1 MATTKFEDGK
11 FTQADYEALVKG
23 MFEGT
28 VKVSNDIAAEPAV
41 TNVNVEYL
49 GNLK

>member
-1 MATTKFEDGK
+1 M
-11 FTQADYEALVKG
+11 VKG
-23 MFEGT
+23 MFDGSI
-28 VKVSNDIAAEPAV
+28 KVSNDISAEPAT